1 MSQEAQGKLTL
12 EIVTPQR
19 QLAEE
24 QVEEVQLPARR
35 GYLGILSG
43 HAPLL
48 TELGVGD
55 LTYRLGEDVYH
66 LAIVHGFA
74 EVLPDR
80 VIVLAEVGERSEEID
95 VGRARSAL
103 KRAEE
108 RLAKHGEP
116 GVDWDRAL
124 AAFERAR
131 VRMEVATRGGS
142 SADHE

>member
-1 MSQEAQGKLTL
+1 MSEEAQHKLTL
-12 EIVTPQR
+12 EIVTPER

-24 QVEEVQLPARR
+24 HVEEVQLPARR
-35 GYLGILSG
+35 GYLGILPG

-55 LTYRLGEDVYH
+55 LTYRLGKDVYH
-66 LAIVHGFA
+66 LAIVNGFA

-80 VIVLAEVGERSEEID
+80 VIVLAEIGERAAEID
-95 VGRARSAL
+95 LTRAKDAL

-108 RLAKHGEP
+108 RLAKHES
-116 GVDWDRAL
+116 GVDWERAL

-131 VRMEVATRGGS
+131 MRTEVATRGGT